1 MTHEDVIYNLKGL
14 YHKLEEDDISIT
26 DKEAETYTLAL
37 FKAIELIKK
46 PISEWEDFQD
56 GRWIYAR
63 CKHCTSVRDN
73 RTPYCPMCGAIMTNW
88 EKEKQG

>member
-1 MTHEDVIYNLKGL
+1 MMTHLDVIYNLKGL
-14 YHKLEEDDISIT
+14 SAKLEEDNISINDEEVEEYVT
-26 DKEAETYTLAL
+26 AL

-46 PISEWEDFQD
+46 PTSEWEDFQD
-56 GRWIYAR
+56 GQWVYAR

-88 EKEKQG
+88 ENKNG